1 MERFVTAHIETQN
14 ADFSTP
20 LFFHH
25 SMMQLG
31 EIKSVDWVIR
41 LVFDSNIALNSNRRY
56 SMTTCGQ
63 DFVE

>member
-31 EIKSVDWVIR
+31 EIWVIR

-56 SMTTCGQ
+56 SMTTCGL